1 MKRSFML
8 IVLSFSLFQA
18 KSQELFL
25 LTYPASNVP
34 KNVMVVRGMNSFF
47 QRIADNSISYHFM
60 PEVMFGINKKCM
72 LVSNVF
78 ISNENNI
85 VNFEGASVLGQY
97 RFYSNDEEKRHF
109 RMAIWS
115 RIAVNNADI
124 HQEEI
129 DLNGHNSGIRLG
141 LTGTQLL
148 HKTALS
154 STVSYQK
161 ALSNFSNAF
170 TQNYSTDA
178 VDYTFSIGQ
187 LMLPKQYKNF
197 NQTNLNLMIEMLG
210 QTHLENGESFLDI
223 APVIQFI
230 IKSKAR
236 LDIAYRRQLYST
248 MYRTQPNGIIIN
260 FQYNIFN
267 VVNKKKNDEICPTA
281 KI

>member
-1 MKRSFML
+1 
-8 IVLSFSLFQA
+8 
-18 KSQELFL
+18 
-25 LTYPASNVP
+25 
-34 KNVMVVRGMNSFF
+34 
-47 QRIADNSISYHFM
+47 
-60 PEVMFGINKKCM
+60 
-72 LVSNVF
+72 
-78 ISNENNI
+78 
-85 VNFEGASVLGQY
+85 
-97 RFYSNDEEKRHF
+97 
-109 RMAIWS
+109 MAIWS

-129 DLNGHNSGIRLG
+129 ELNGHNSGIRLG

-161 ALSNFSNAF
+161 ALSNFRNAF
-170 TQNYSTDA
+170 TQDYSTDA

-197 NQTNLNLMIEMLG
+197 NQTNVNLMVEMLG
-210 QTHLENGESFLDI
+210 QNHLENGESFLDI

-248 MYRTQPNGIIIN
+248 MYRTQPNGIIVN

-267 VVNKKKNDEICPTA
+267 GVNNKKNDEICPTA

>member
-1 MKRSFML
+1 MKRNFIL
-8 IVLSFSLFQA
+8 FVLSFWLFQA
-18 KSQELFL
+18 KAQELFL

-34 KNVMVVRGMNSFF
+34 KNTMIVRGMNSFF
-47 QRIADNSISYHFM
+47 QRSADNSISYHFM
-60 PEVMFGINKKCM
+60 PEVMFGINKNFM
-72 LVSNVF
+72 LVANGF
-78 ISNENNI
+78 ISNENNK

-97 RFYSNDEEKRHF
+97 RFYSNDEAKRHF
-109 RMAIWS
+109 RMAVWS

-129 DLNGHNSGIRLG
+129 ELNGHNSGIRLG

-161 ALSNFSNAF
+161 ALNNISNEFP
-170 TQNYSTDA
+170 QNYSTDA

-187 LMLPKQYKNF
+187 LVLPKQYKDF
-197 NQTNLNLMIEMLG
+197 NQTNINLMVEMLG
-210 QTHLENGESFLDI
+210 QTNLENGESFFDI
-223 APVIQFI
+223 ATVIQFI

-267 VVNKKKNDEICPTA
+267 VVKQK
-281 KI
+281 

>member
-1 MKRSFML
+1 MKRNFIL
-8 IVLSFSLFQA
+8 FVLSFWLFQA
-18 KSQELFL
+18 KAQELFL

-34 KNVMVVRGMNSFF
+34 KNTMIVRGMNSFF
-47 QRIADNSISYHFM
+47 QRSADNSISYHFM
-60 PEVMFGINKKCM
+60 PEVMFGINKNFM
-72 LVSNVF
+72 LVANGF
-78 ISNENNI
+78 ISNENNK
-85 VNFEGASVLGQY
+85 VNFEGA
-97 RFYSNDEEKRHF
+97 NRHK
-109 RMAIWS
+109 
-115 RIAVNNADI
+115 
-124 HQEEI
+124 
-129 DLNGHNSGIRLG
+129 SGLRLG

-161 ALSNFSNAF
+161 VLNNISNEFP
-170 TQNYSTDA
+170 QNYSTDA

-187 LMLPKQYKNF
+187 LVLPKQYKNF
-197 NQTNLNLMIEMLG
+197 NQTNVNLMVEMLG

-223 APVIQFI
+223 APVLQFI

-267 VVNKKKNDEICPTA
+267 VVKQK
-281 KI
+281 

>member
-1 MKRSFML
+1 MKRSFIL
-8 IVLSFSLFQA
+8 IILSFWLFQA
-18 KSQELFL
+18 KAQELFL

-34 KNVMVVRGMNSFF
+34 KNAMVVRGMNSLF
-47 QRIADNSISYHFM
+47 QRIADNSNSYHFM
-60 PEVMFGINKKCM
+60 PEVMFGVNKKFM
-72 LVSNVF
+72 LITNGF
-78 ISNENNI
+78 ISNEDNK

-97 RFYSNDEEKRHF
+97 RFYSNDEAKRHF
-109 RMAIWS
+109 RMAVWS
-115 RIAVNNADI
+115 RIAVKNAEI

-129 DLNGHNSGIRLG
+129 ELNGHNSGIRLG
-141 LTGTQLL
+141 LTGTQLM

-154 STVSYQK
+154 SSVSYQK

-170 TQNYSTDA
+170 PQNYSTDA

-197 NQTNLNLMIEMLG
+197 NQTNVNLMVEMLG
-210 QTHLENGESFLDI
+210 QNHLENGESFLDI

-230 IKSKAR
+230 IKGKAR
-236 LDIAYRRQLYST
+236 LDIAYRRQLYSS

-267 VVNKKKNDEICPTA
+267 VVNKK
-281 KI
+281 

>member
-1 MKRSFML
+1 MKRT
-8 IVLSFSLFQA
+8 LFVIILFLCFFQSKA
-18 KSQELFL
+18 QELFL
-25 LTYPASNVP
+25 LTNPASNVP
-34 KNVMVVRGMNSFF
+34 KNTMIVRGMNSFF
-47 QRIADNSISYHFM
+47 QRTADKSISYHFM
-60 PEVMFGINKKCM
+60 PEVEYGISKKLM
-72 LVSNVF
+72 LIANGF
-78 ISNENNI
+78 ISNEENK
-85 VNFEGASVLGQY
+85 VNFEGASLLAQY
-97 RFYSNDEEKRHF
+97 RFYSNDEAKKHF

-115 RIAVNNADI
+115 RIALNNAEI

-129 DLNGHNSGIRLG
+129 ELNGHNTGIRLG

-161 ALSNFSNAF
+161 ALNNFSNEF
-170 TQNYSTDA
+170 PQNYSADA

-197 NQTNLNLMIEMLG
+197 NQTNVNLMVEMLG
-210 QTHLENGESFLDI
+210 QTHLTNRKSFLDI

-230 IKSKAR
+230 FKSKAR
-236 LDIAYRRQLYST
+236 LDIAYRQQLYST

-267 VVNKKKNDEICPTA
+267 VVKKKT
-281 KI
+281 K